1 MLEVEKDCVVPS
13 PDDALVLDVEDPVAE
28 LVVVVFP
35 PIVVEELTLPPPAV
49 TVVELLP
56 SGELLLSMIVQVAPS
71 FSFIVSAA
79 TSPQKNRVNGAINIF
94 AFMSY
99 LQEGGRPQTQ
109 PAVIESSARTV
120 VLLGFA
126 RRALLVGGVILSSAR
141 RTSCGAN

>member
-1 MLEVEKDCVVPS
+1 MLEVEKECVVRS
-13 PDDALVLDVEDPVAE
+13 LDDALVLDVEDPVAE

-56 SGELLLSMIVQVAPS
+56 SDELLLSMIVQVAPS
-71 FSFIVSAA
+71 FSFIVSASNFTA
-79 TSPQKNRVNGAINIF
+79 KEQGQWRYQDVRVHVISPRRR
-94 AFMSY
+94 
-99 LQEGGRPQTQ
+99 RPQTQ

-126 RRALLVGGVILSSAR
+126 RRALLVGGLILSSTR